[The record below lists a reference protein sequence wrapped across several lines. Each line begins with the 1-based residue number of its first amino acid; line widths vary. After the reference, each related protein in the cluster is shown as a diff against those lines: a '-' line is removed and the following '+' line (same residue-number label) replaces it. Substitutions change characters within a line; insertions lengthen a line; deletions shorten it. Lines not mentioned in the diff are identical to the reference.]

1 MIVMHADHRYI
12 GILGLCL
19 FLSGRFFSRCLCKGS
34 ALNSSLACT
43 FLSCDYIVAHISG
56 FCNTQSAQSSQEN
69 FVERA
74 ESCDK
79 CCFSWKNLFTN
90 KKECDI
96 IKMLWCP
103 HLRTPFLFGYRAI
116 SPGGSS
122 LAEQN
127 PKFSKKSPLSKRLV
141 YVIMS
146 IAYIKAHLTI
156 IKRRLL

>member
-43 FLSCDYIVAHISG
+43 FLSCDYIVAHFFG

-69 FVERA
+69 FVERV
-74 ESCDK
+74 ECCDK
-79 CCFSWKNLFTN
+79 CHFSFENPFTN

-96 IKMLWCP
+96 MKMLWCP
-103 HLRTPFLFGYRAI
+103 HLRTPFLFG
-116 SPGGSS
+116 
-122 LAEQN
+122 
-127 PKFSKKSPLSKRLV
+127 FRLV
-141 YVIMS
+141 LPYEC
-146 IAYIKAHLTI
+146 LP
-156 IKRRLL
+156 KRRKIPKIAKNHRISFRRTTWNTTNISRTNN